1 MFSYDDIGE
10 GDVLLLL
17 HGLGNRKEAWI
28 PQHELGKKYRLIIPD
43 LIGHGSSPIN
53 ENLTIE
59 HAVSQIIALMNSL
72 GIESFH
78 LCGLS
83 LGGLLAQEIYRT
95 HRHRIKRL
103 ILANTCSYVPFVP
116 THMFISKQEQY
127 LHKHSVADF
136 KEHAIR
142 SCFYSM
148 DERKQQLANKA
159 FSIRKET
166 YIESSKMTLGKN
178 YFPFLFFIR
187 VPVLIISSTMDKITP
202 LINSVF
208 MHQSIFNSKLVVIP
222 QAGHLSNI
230 ENPEQF
236 NKEVELFLA
245 S

>member
-10 GDVLLLL
+10 GDVLVLL
-17 HGLGNRKEAWI
+17 HGLGNRKEAWV
-28 PQHELGKKYRLIIPD
+28 PQHELGKRYRLIIPD
-43 LIGHGSSPIN
+43 LIGHGSSPIDK
-53 ENLTIE
+53 NLTIG
-59 HAVSQIIALMNSL
+59 HAVSHIIALMDSL

-83 LGGLLAQEIYRT
+83 LGGLIAQEIYRSY
-95 HRHRIKRL
+95 RHRIKRL

-116 THMFISKQEQY
+116 AHMFISKQEQY
-127 LHKHSVADF
+127 LREHPVVDF
-136 KEHAIR
+136 KAHAIN
-142 SCFYSM
+142 SCFHKM
-148 DERKQQLANKA
+148 DERKQQLADNS
-159 FSIRKET
+159 FCIRKET
-166 YIESSKMTLGKN
+166 YIESSKMALGKN
-178 YFPFLFFIR
+178 YFPSLFFVR
-187 VPVLIISSTMDKITP
+187 VPVLIISSTMDKVTP

-208 MHQSIFNSKLVVIP
+208 MHQAIFNSKLVVIP